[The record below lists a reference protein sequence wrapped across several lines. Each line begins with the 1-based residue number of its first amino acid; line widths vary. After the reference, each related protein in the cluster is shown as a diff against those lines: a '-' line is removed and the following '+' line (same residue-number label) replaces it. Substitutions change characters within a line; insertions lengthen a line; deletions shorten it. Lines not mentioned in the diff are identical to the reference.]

1 MRVTVNLSARQLQ
14 QENLVAPVSQILE
27 ESGLA
32 PEHLQLEI
40 TEGAVMKNVDFI
52 ITTLHQLRLM
62 GVGISVDDF
71 GTGYS
76 SLSYLK
82 RFPIDSVKID
92 RSFVRDL
99 ATDPNDAVIVTTVIA
114 MARSLNLK
122 VIAEGVESEEQ
133 LDFLRQQRCD
143 EFQGYLFSQPVAPCS
158 LEKLLSPTNGAKRKV
173 ARLKLA

>member
-1 MRVTVNLSARQLQ
+1 
-14 QENLVAPVSQILE
+14 
-27 ESGLA
+27 
-32 PEHLQLEI
+32 
-40 TEGAVMKNVDFI
+40 
-52 ITTLHQLRLM
+52 LRLM

-133 LDFLRQQRCD
+133 LDFLRQQDCD
-143 EFQGYLFSQPVAPCS
+143 EFQGYLFSRPVAPHS
-158 LEKLLSPTNGAKRKV
+158 LEKLLSPTNGAKRKA
-173 ARLKLA
+173 ARLSSA